1 MLKEEDRFMKYGFTA
16 LNKKGIQ
23 QGLKQGLEQGKQEG
37 LEQGKQEGLQQGKYE
52 IVVKMLA
59 NGLNTKTISSYT
71 GLSEKDI
78 KNIKY
83 KPKNGSSS

>member
-37 LEQGKQEGLQQGKYE
+37 LEQGKYE